1 MLKCY
6 NSLPFSLMGHIL
18 SGLLS
23 HSLLVTD
30 IDSSWHWQ
38 RQFWAPLKQVQLRAM
53 YDPLS
58 FLQKIVSWASIQQD
72 VTVCLYL
79 MTSSLPSPKKGSLGT
94 STLPYSSGGLDL
106 ICLIHYRLVVWP
118 GANHF
123 GPRPQGDLGRTQI
136 LATLAY
142 PIPNFL
148 LVGMCKIASALIR
161 PRQFLWKNSLFAQ
174 KCTFVLMETICKFV
188 PDLANCFGQKK
199 ILEMSRWFVWTFLR
213 KIFLKLF
220 HFE

>member
-1 MLKCY
+1 MRGTY
-6 NSLPFSLMGHIL
+6 NPLP
-18 SGLLS
+18 LLQN
-23 HSLLVTD
+23 TM
-30 IDSSWHWQ
+30 
-38 RQFWAPLKQVQLRAM
+38 P
-53 YDPLS
+53 
-58 FLQKIVSWASIQQD
+58 WASIEQD
-72 VTVCLYL
+72 VTSCLYL
-79 MTSSLPSPKKGSLGT
+79 ITSSLPTSKKGGLGT
-94 STLPYSSGGLDL
+94 STLSNSSGGLDL
-106 ICLIHYRLVVWP
+106 IYLIHYRLSLRP

-123 GPRPQGDLGRTQI
+123 GWRPQGDLGRTQI
-136 LATLAY
+136 LTSLAY

-161 PRQFLWKNSLFAQ
+161 ARQFLWKNSLFAQ

-188 PDLANCFGQKK
+188 PDLTNCFSQKK